1 MSDHSGVTAE
11 PEELDRGDTEADA
24 AASSANER
32 SSLPLGVLGGCEVGE
47 EEQRRLNEEFEE
59 AFSGEVFAPTPQFS
73 REGRGGN
80 KRVQTDPRVGDFFS
94 SEKLKPFHLSVE
106 YLCFTQQ
113 KRRRKRRREGGN
125 ESSDRR
131 RWRRGR

>member
-11 PEELDRGDTEADA
+11 SEQLDRGDTEADA

-32 SSLPLGVLGGCEVGE
+32 GSLPLGVLGGCEVGE

-73 REGRGGN
+73 REGRGGD

-94 SEKLKPFHLSVE
+94 SEELKPFPS
-106 YLCFTQQ
+106 LC
-113 KRRRKRRREGGN
+113 
-125 ESSDRR
+125 
-131 RWRRGR
+131 